1 MMVHG
6 PCGVVNPKCPCME
19 NGKCSKFYPK
29 DHVQKTI
36 IDKEGFPIYRRRRT
50 DDFVQKKDFKCD
62 NRYVIPY
69 NRSLSMR
76 YGAHINVEWCNHS
89 GSVKYIFKYIHKEPD
104 RVTVVVESSLNSKN
118 KEKGKQKVNADIDGS
133 EPKKKN
139 EVEDYFNCRY
149 V

>member
-1 MMVHG
+1 MTL
-6 PCGVVNPKCPCME
+6 
-19 NGKCSKFYPK
+19 FRR
-29 DHVQKTI
+29 KTLNAITVMSFLI
-36 IDKEGFPIYRRRRT
+36 IDPSLRYR
-50 DDFVQKKDFKCD
+50 
-62 NRYVIPY
+62 
-69 NRSLSMR
+69 
-76 YGAHINVEWCNHS
+76 AHINVVWCNQS
-89 GSVKYIFKYIHKEPD
+89 GSMKYIFKYIHKGPD